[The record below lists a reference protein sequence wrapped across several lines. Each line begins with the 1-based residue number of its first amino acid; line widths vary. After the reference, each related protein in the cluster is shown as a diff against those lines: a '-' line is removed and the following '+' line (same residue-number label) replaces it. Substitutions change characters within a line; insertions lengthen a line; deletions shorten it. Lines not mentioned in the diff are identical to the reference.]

1 MRVGQNVMCN
11 GFPGTITAVCSG
23 KLKGMIEVRL
33 ERGTV
38 CVDATQVV
46 LVDHGF
52 NIKVTDYHRELVALY
67 YGRLV
72 RRFGLR
78 RVKPHIPRLSRFVW
92 TRRGLS
98 ALEFSTQYIRY
109 E

>member
-1 MRVGQNVMCN
+1 MRVGQSVMCN
-11 GFPGTITAVCSG
+11 GFPGTITEIFAG
-23 KLKGMIEVRL
+23 KLAGMVEVRL
-33 ERGTV
+33 QRGAV

-46 LVDHGF
+46 PVDHGL

-92 TRRGLS
+92 TRRGLH